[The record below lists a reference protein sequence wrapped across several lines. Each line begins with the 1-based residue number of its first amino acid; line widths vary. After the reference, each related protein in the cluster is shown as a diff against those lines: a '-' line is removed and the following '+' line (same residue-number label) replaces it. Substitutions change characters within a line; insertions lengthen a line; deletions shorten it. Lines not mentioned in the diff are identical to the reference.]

1 MAGTVTT
8 SETVSGDGKLYKVVF
23 SWTSHTDGAADGET
37 SGDVYVG
44 QLVGATTIPGAGG
57 DAPDDNYDIR
67 VLDDDG
73 HDVCLGA
80 LMNRD
85 TANTEHVGS
94 ASLACV
100 LESALTLEVKTAG
113 SANKGTLILWI
124 SRL

>member
-23 SWTSHTDGAADGET
+23 SWTSHTDGKADGET
-37 SGDVYVG
+37 GGDVYVG
-44 QLVGATTIPGAGG
+44 QIIGATTIPGTSG
-57 DAPDDNYDIR
+57 DQPDDNYNIR

-80 LMNRD
+80 LSDRD
-85 TANTEHVGS
+85 ETDTEHVTA
-94 ASLACV
+94 ASMACV
-100 LESALTLEVKTAG
+100 LESALTLEVTDAG
-113 SANKGTLILWI
+113 STHKGTLILWI